1 VLFQMLTG
9 HVVFEGDSD
18 VSKLWAHVHEPPP
31 RLSALRRDLPRR
43 LDDVLARALAKD
55 PGARHASAGELARD
69 AMRAVA

>member
-1 VLFQMLTG
+1 MLTG

-31 RLSALRRDLPRR
+31 RLSSLRRDLPPP

-55 PGARHASAGELARD
+55 PAERQQSAGELARE
-69 AMRAVA
+69 ATSASA